1 MVGGRDF
8 AKSQYNLA
16 VQGRRQP
23 GSAFKPFVLVAALE
37 GGVSP
42 DRRFDTSPYTVRVK
56 DGYWRVENYENG
68 FTQGEL
74 TLRAATDW
82 SVNAVYARLIMEV
95 GPEKVV
101 DAAKRMGITSP
112 LEPNPAIA
120 LGGLSKGVSAL
131 EMASAFGTLA
141 TGGMRVPPVAVLEVA
156 DDRGKVLWAPK
167 EQPKR
172 AVAQAVA
179 AQASGMLRDVV
190 ERGTGVNARIG
201 RAVSGKTG
209 TTQSYRDAW
218 FVGYTGEFSAAVWVG
233 YREAQ
238 VDMTNVHGIKVTGGS
253 FPATIWNRFASVAL
267 PALTAAGA
275 SPAGGTAPAA
285 PAQSEGL
292 QSVRIC
298 RDTFLLANP
307 RCPDVFEVDLEPSL
321 VPTQICTKH

>member
-1 MVGGRDF
+1 V
-8 AKSQYNLA
+8 
-16 VQGRRQP
+16 
-23 GSAFKPFVLVAALE
+23 
-37 GGVSP
+37 
-42 DRRFDTSPYTVRVK
+42 T
-56 DGYWRVENYENG
+56 
-68 FTQGEL
+68 
-74 TLRAATDW
+74 
-82 SVNAVYARLIMEV
+82 
-95 GPEKVV
+95 
-101 DAAKRMGITSP
+101 
-112 LEPNPAIA
+112 
-120 LGGLSKGVSAL
+120 
-131 EMASAFGTLA
+131 
-141 TGGMRVPPVAVLEVA
+141 
-156 DDRGKVLWAPK
+156 DDRGKILWAPK
-167 EQPKR
+167 ETPKR
-172 AVAQAVA
+172 AVAQGVA

-275 SPAGGTAPAA
+275 RPAAGAAPAA
-285 PAQSEGL
+285 PAQPEGL